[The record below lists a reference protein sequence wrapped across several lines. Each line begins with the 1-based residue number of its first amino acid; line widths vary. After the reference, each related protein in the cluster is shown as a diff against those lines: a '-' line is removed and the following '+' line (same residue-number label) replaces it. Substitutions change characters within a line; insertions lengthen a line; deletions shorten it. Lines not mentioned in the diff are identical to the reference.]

1 MAGISIEPINVNTT
15 PAPAVR
21 NMRGANAA
29 GAAGGVNQ
37 TAATQAADTAKEA
50 AEAQREKSA
59 EVRRE
64 QLEDVIAVSKDGD
77 TVQATN
83 ESRERLAE
91 DAFGHM
97 EVRQGQEATAA
108 DQAQG
113 QDQQQDQTVTG
124 EVTEEAIAERTQ
136 TAIEGSKTQQA
147 IAESVN
153 DRLVNGSRSE
163 EAIAESIDRTLNG
176 TSRTEEA
183 VEAGNERA
191 EQEEAE
197 KEYNEKLASYQGI
210 SDMMLEQM
218 YLKGE
223 ISKIDYDK
231 EMESRE
237 EIREAEGIDNAQFSN
252 EMTGAAVLQESGQ
265 RDLQEIETAFSP
277 EANNNL
283 SGEQRMEILETLE
296 AQQALNFNT
305 QDAANVISDANASG
319 EETIKKVVFS

>member
-1 MAGISIEPINVNTT
+1 MADISIQPVNSANIAPT
-15 PAPAVR
+15 PAVR
-21 NMRGANAA
+21 PQQTRTAGVQGADSAQGVGSTQ
-29 GAAGGVNQ
+29 GAR
-37 TAATQAADTAKEA
+37 
-50 AEAQREKSA
+50 EAQEARQE
-59 EVRRE
+59 RIRE

-77 TVQATN
+77 TVQATD

-97 EVRQGQEATAA
+97 EVRQGQETENGN
-108 DQAQG
+108 QN
-113 QDQQQDQTVTG
+113 QTVTG
-124 EVTEEAIAERTQ
+124 EVTEEAIEERTQ
-136 TAIEGSKTQQA
+136 TAIEGSETQQA

-183 VEAGNERA
+183 IEAGNERA

-197 KEYNEKLASYQGI
+197 REYNEKLASYQGI

-218 YLKGE
+218 YIKGE
-223 ISKIDYDK
+223 ISKTDYDK

-277 EANNNL
+277 EANDNL

-296 AQQALNFNT
+296 AQQAQNFNT

>member
-97 EVRQGQEATAA
+97 EVRQGQET
-108 DQAQG
+108 G
-113 QDQQQDQTVTG
+113 NQDQDQTITG
-124 EVTEEAIAERTQ
+124 EVTEEVIAERTQ
-136 TAIEGSKTQQA
+136 TAIEGSESQQA

-277 EANNNL
+277 EANDNL
-283 SGEQRMEILETLE
+283 SGAQRMEILETLE
-296 AQQALNFNT
+296 AQQAQNFNT